1 MQKIDWRNFFDLF
14 TGAVQ
19 PNVRMSQNLLD
30 FYSTTSAFRIR
41 SRCSS
46 GITLALETDSETLM
60 IEFSFGETAREIYS
74 FDVAVNG
81 VISSYDGR
89 AAQKIAL
96 GDGVKQ
102 LVIYLPHLVVVKDF
116 TMQIDD
122 GAFCNTLPHRQ
133 GKLILCGDS
142 IMQGMTA
149 STPSRTLGALTAD
162 KLDLELFNVSVG
174 GARMNA
180 AVVAEAVRYGGKND
194 RIVVGFGIN
203 DVAHAAPADDFCSET
218 QKVLALLDGFPG
230 KAFVVAPIPAFFQ
243 GAEKRPVYSRIISEC
258 VEKHPEITLLDGS
271 QFFPG
276 REELFVDGIHPNDQ
290 GMQIYADALVNA
302 IYSDN

>member
-14 TGAVQ
+14 TGAVR
-19 PNVRMSQNLLD
+19 PNVRMSRKLLD
-30 FYSTTSAFRIR
+30 FYSTPPAFCIR
-41 SRCSS
+41 SHCSS
-46 GITLALETDSETLM
+46 GITLALETDSEFLVTG
-60 IEFSFGETAREIYS
+60 FTFGETAREIYS

-89 AAQKIAL
+89 VAQKIAL

-102 LVIYLPHLVVVKDF
+102 LVIYLPHLVVIKDF
-116 TMQIDD
+116 TLQIDD
-122 GAFCNTLPHRQ
+122 GAFYRPLPHRS

-149 STPSRTLGALTAD
+149 SAPSRTLGALAAD
-162 KLDLELFNVSVG
+162 KLGLELFNVSVG

-180 AVVAEAVRYGGKND
+180 GAVAEAVRYGGKND
-194 RIVVGFGIN
+194 IIAVGFGIN
-203 DVAHAAPADDFCSET
+203 DVAHATSPDEFRSET
-218 QKVLALLDGFPG
+218 RKVLALLDGFPG
-230 KAFVVAPIPAFFQ
+230 KAFIVAPLPAFFQ

-271 QFFPG
+271 QFFPCD
-276 REELFVDGIHPNDQ
+276 EELFVDGIHPNDQ
-290 GMQIYADALVNA
+290 GMMIYADSLVKAIAL
-302 IYSDN
+302 D